1 MARKTNEEQLI
12 EVTAKL
18 EQLQNKK
25 ASLEKK
31 IKERQRKDRTKRL
44 IEKGALAE
52 KYFNCEDMSTEDFEI
67 LVKKIVNFEQVR
79 SFLANTN
86 NSISNNTIS
95 KK

>member
-44 IEKGALAE
+44 IEKGALSE

-67 LVKKIVNFEQVR
+67 LVKKIANFEQVR

-86 NSISNNTIS
+86 NSTSNITIS